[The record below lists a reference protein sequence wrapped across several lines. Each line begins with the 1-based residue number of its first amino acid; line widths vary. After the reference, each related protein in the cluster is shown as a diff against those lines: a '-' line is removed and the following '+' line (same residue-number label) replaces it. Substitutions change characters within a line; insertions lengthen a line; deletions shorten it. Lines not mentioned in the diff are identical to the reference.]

1 MYIFSEDSFESVST
15 VLKSGGRGAVDRGQ
29 NFKNTGPKWYRGDQN
44 EKTPKEERCPILLA

>member
-1 MYIFSEDSFESVST
+1 MHIFSEDSFESVST